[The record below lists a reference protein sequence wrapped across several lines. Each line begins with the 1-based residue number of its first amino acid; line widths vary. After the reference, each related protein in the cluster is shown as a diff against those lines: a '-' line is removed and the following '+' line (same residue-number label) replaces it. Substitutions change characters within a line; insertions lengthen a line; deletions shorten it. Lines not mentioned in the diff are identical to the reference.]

1 MTDQAEPLTNKNSLI
16 EYEKLTEY
24 AAAEQL
30 LLMGPQLFQRGRDKT
45 NGTMVMSTFSGVNYS
60 NSNYRP
66 MSQHIMQTVESSQ
79 REERR
84 SNSNI
89 DSHGGDMERPLF
101 KSDVIDKNT
110 TEQMNCVKD
119 RSFTQ

>member
-30 LLMGPQLFQRGRDKT
+30 LLIGPQLFQRGRDKS